1 MSKNIT
7 IIPPSEGRPDTLRVA
22 AYCRVSTALEEQESS
37 YASQIRSYTE
47 LISQHEGW
55 ELVDIYADEAA
66 SGTKTDKREDFNRLL
81 ADCRKGRIDK
91 VLVKSISRFARN
103 TKDCLSA
110 LRELM
115 RLGVTVQFE
124 KENIDTGTLT
134 TELMVSVSGS
144 LAQQESM
151 SISQN
156 IRMGYRRRMERGEF
170 IASSPPYGYRNAGGG
185 RLEIVPEEAE
195 VIRWVFESYLN
206 GQGIVTIAEEMNRR
220 GVPKKHGEAAW
231 IPYAV
236 ACWLRNEKYTGN
248 TLCQKTFTTGFP
260 YISVKNRGEVDQ
272 FYIENSHPAIISQE
286 IFDKVQAL
294 RKKKKAPASAPSK
307 FPLTRKMICG
317 KCGATFYRTVDRHGA
332 NNWVC
337 SGHKDGNRNGKGAC
351 PNLSVR
357 ERDIYTAFIRM
368 YNKLRL
374 HEGIILRPAL
384 DQMEALESAVQRE
397 NPAMLEINRAIAQ
410 ATEQNYKISK
420 LRASG
425 LLDADACAAKLAALD
440 AQLTQLRAKR
450 RRLLRNDDISEV
462 ADALRQTV
470 ETLHQGPEQMD
481 EFDEELFNEMVEKI
495 TVDTDHVLRFR
506 LRGGF
511 DVAEPLW
518 REMR

>member
-7 IIPPSEGRPDTLRVA
+7 IIPPSEGRPDVLRVA
-22 AYCRVSTALEEQESS
+22 AYCRVSTDLDEQASS

-81 ADCRKGRIDK
+81 ADCRKGKIDR
-91 VLVKSISRFARN
+91 VLVKSISRFSRN
-103 TKDCLSA
+103 TKDCLAA

-206 GQGIVTIAEEMNRR
+206 GQGIVAIAEEMNRR

-357 ERDIYTAFIRM
+357 ERDVYTAFIRM

-450 RRLLRNDDISEV
+450 RRLLRNDDISEM

-518 REMR
+518 RETR

>member
-1 MSKNIT
+1 MNKNVT
-7 IIPPSEGRPDTLRVA
+7 IIPPSEDRPAILRVA
-22 AYCRVSTALEEQESS
+22 AYCRVSTDSDDQATS

-55 ELVDIYADEAA
+55 ELVDIYADEAV

-81 ADCRKGRIDK
+81 ADCRKGKIDR
-91 VLVKSISRFARN
+91 VLVKSISRFSRN
-103 TKDCLSA
+103 TKDCLAA

-206 GQGIVTIAEEMNRR
+206 GQGIVAIAEEMNRR

-286 IFDKVQAL
+286 IFDKHFTALLTGTGQIIGSVQATKAAIGMG
-294 RKKKKAPASAPSK
+294 RAPAQTCLSGREISTRPLFGCTTSCGSMRASSCGPLLTRWRLWNPLCSGRIQPCWRSIGPSPRLPSRTIRSVNSAPAVCW
-307 FPLTRKMICG
+307 TR
-317 KCGATFYRTVDRHGA
+317 TPVPPSWPPWTH
-332 NNWVC
+332 
-337 SGHKDGNRNGKGAC
+337 S
-351 PNLSVR
+351 
-357 ERDIYTAFIRM
+357 
-368 YNKLRL
+368 
-374 HEGIILRPAL
+374 
-384 DQMEALESAVQRE
+384 
-397 NPAMLEINRAIAQ
+397 
-410 ATEQNYKISK
+410 
-420 LRASG
+420 
-425 LLDADACAAKLAALD
+425 
-440 AQLTQLRAKR
+440 
-450 RRLLRNDDISEV
+450 
-462 ADALRQTV
+462 
-470 ETLHQGPEQMD
+470 
-481 EFDEELFNEMVEKI
+481 
-495 TVDTDHVLRFR
+495 
-506 LRGGF
+506 
-511 DVAEPLW
+511 
-518 REMR
+518 

>member
-7 IIPPSEGRPDTLRVA
+7 IIPPSEARPDVLRVA

-55 ELVDIYADEAA
+55 ELVDIYADEAV

-81 ADCRKGRIDK
+81 ADCRKGRIDR
-91 VLVKSISRFARN
+91 VLVKSISRFSRN
-103 TKDCLSA
+103 TKDCLAA

-151 SISQN
+151 SIAEN
-156 IRMGYRRRMERGEF
+156 IRMGYRRRMERGEY
-170 IASSPPYGYRNAGGG
+170 ITNKPPYGYRNAGGG
-185 RLEIVPEEAE
+185 KLEIIPEEAE

-206 GQGIVTIAEEMNRR
+206 GHTPAWIAEEMNRR
-220 GVPKKHGEAAW
+220 GIPKKYGPSAW
-231 IPYAV
+231 TKKAV
-236 ACWLRNEKYTGN
+236 AYWLKNEKYTGN
-248 TLCQKTFTTGFP
+248 TLCQKTFKTGFP
-260 YISVKNRGEVDQ
+260 YATMKNQGEMDQ
-272 FYIENSHPAIISQE
+272 FYIENCHPAIISQDV
-286 IFDKVQAL
+286 FDRVQAL
-294 RKKKKAPASAPSK
+294 LQRKKVCVSK
-307 FPLTRKMICG
+307 PVSYPLSRKIVCG
-317 KCGATFYRTVDRHGA
+317 NCGATLYRNVSRCGTATWICSRHMENTA
-332 NNWVC
+332 
-337 SGHKDGNRNGKGAC
+337 AC
-351 PNLSVR
+351 PIMPLMEQAVH
-357 ERDIYTAFIRM
+357 TAFVRM

-374 HEGIILRPAL
+374 HEGIILQPAL
-384 DQMEALESAVQRE
+384 RQMEELETAVQRE

-440 AQLTQLRAKR
+440 AQLTQLRIKR
-450 RRLLRNDDISEV
+450 RRLLKNDDISEV
-462 ADALRQTV
+462 SEALQQTAD
-470 ETLHQGPEQMD
+470 TLHQGPERLD
-481 EFDEELFNEMVEKI
+481 EFDRELFADLVERI
-495 TVDTDHVLRFR
+495 TADSSYNLRFR
-506 LRGGF
+506 LKGGF
-511 DVAEPLW
+511 EVAE
-518 REMR
+518 RFQEDER

>member
-1 MSKNIT
+1 MGKNIT
-7 IIPPSEGRPDTLRVA
+7 IIPPSGGRPDTLRVA
-22 AYCRVSTALEEQESS
+22 AYCRVSTDLEEQALS

-81 ADCRKGRIDK
+81 ADCRKGKIDR
-91 VLVKSISRFARN
+91 VLVKSISRFSRN
-103 TKDCLSA
+103 TKDCLAA

-368 YNKLRL
+368 YKKLRL

-397 NPAMLEINRAIAQ
+397 NPAMLEVNRAIAQ

-425 LLDADACAAKLAALD
+425 LLDVDACAAKLAALD

-450 RRLLRNDDISEV
+450 RRLLRNDDISEM

-495 TVDTDHVLRFR
+495 AVDIDHVLRFR